1 MEIKEKII
9 EYLKNKYNPQTIFVY
24 GSYADGTNDST
35 SDFDCL
41 IIVEDKNISHDDSLV
56 EKVRLDCFIY
66 DKDEIGKLDVDTF
79 LPIYWAEIVKDNGI
93 GKDLKEKV
101 KNYVKEKT
109 FTDENEK
116 NFLISW
122 IRKTLNRV
130 EKGDL
135 EGDFRAI
142 SFLAESLEDYYL
154 LRDMYY
160 FGSKKAISFLKT
172 NDKKAYE
179 LFAKA
184 ITNRLNKDIIQWGK
198 YIIFDN

>member
-9 EYLKNKYNPQTIFVY
+9 NYLEEKYHPLTIFLY

-41 IIVEDKNISHDDSLV
+41 IIVDNKNISHDDSLV
-56 EKVRLDCFIY
+56 EQVRLDCFIY
-66 DKDEIGKLDVDTF
+66 DEVEIEKLDIDTF
-79 LPIYWAEIVKDNGI
+79 LPIFWAEIVKDNGI
-93 GKDLKEKV
+93 GKNLKEKV
-101 KNYVKEKT
+101 KNYVNQNT

-122 IRKTLNRV
+122 IRKTLKRV